1 MKLVMME
8 SSGAARELVAGKM
21 DATGASSSPSTTVSS
36 SISATA
42 AASAKGAQAKTS
54 PSSKSTVH
62 PAGKGQATASGLLKG
77 CEVFINPALD
87 IEQMD
92 RVRSAASL
100 SLSSSPSATPLTHD
114 HPHKL

>member
-1 MKLVMME
+1 ME
-8 SSGAARELVAGKM
+8 SSGATRELVAGKK
-21 DATGASSSPSTTVSS
+21 DATGAASSSSPFPSSTNVST

-42 AASAKGAQAKTS
+42 AASAKGAQAKSS
-54 PSSKSTVH
+54 PSSKSIVH
-62 PAGKGQATASGLLKG
+62 PAGKGQATVSGILKG

-92 RVRSAASL
+92 RVRSAASF
-100 SLSSSPSATPLTHD
+100 SPSATLLTRN